1 MSKEALT
8 AALVLPVVG
17 AVWFMVRRIRKAML

>member
-1 MSKEALT
+1 MGKEALT

-17 AVWFMVRRIRKAML
+17 LVWLLVRRVRKALH